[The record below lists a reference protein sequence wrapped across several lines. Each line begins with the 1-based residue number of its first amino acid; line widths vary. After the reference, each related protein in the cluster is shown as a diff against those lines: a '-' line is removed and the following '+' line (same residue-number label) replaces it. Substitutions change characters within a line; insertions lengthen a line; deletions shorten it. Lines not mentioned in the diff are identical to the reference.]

1 MPKRNGGLSPAQNK
15 PKSLEMN
22 STPPSPDR
30 PFRILSL
37 DGGGIRGLYTARFLA
52 DLEAQLQ
59 RDGQEHTSLYQHFD
73 LICGT
78 STGGIIAL
86 ALALGMPARELVH
99 LYSHHAKD
107 IFGAG
112 RNLVSW
118 LGTARYSNKKL
129 EALLK
134 EKFAPYSP
142 DGNTRLG
149 HARTRVC
156 IPVFNAVSGKVSVY
170 KTCHHKDFIRDYQM
184 PAYQVGMSTAAA
196 PTYFD
201 PYSPRYLADVTE
213 EEVIISHN
221 VDGGIFANN
230 PALIGLTE
238 AHGCLAVPWT
248 NIRLLSIGTGRQAFT
263 ERPEQRWWGLFYWA
277 NKKRILDMILHAQAD
292 HTDSVCQVLSR
303 GAGREAPQAFLYER
317 VQFDFLNKQE
327 YVDLDTTSPAK
338 LKALQERASNQFRER
353 GRRIIDTFCAEPTAA
368 FAPCRSLSQ
377 PALVAA

>member
-1 MPKRNGGLSPAQNK
+1 MT
-15 PKSLEMN
+15 
-22 STPPSPDR
+22 STTTDSTR

-59 RDGQEHTSLYQHFD
+59 RDGNPHTALYEHFD

-86 ALALGMPARELVH
+86 ALALGMPARDLVQ
-99 LYSHHAKD
+99 LYSSHAKD

-129 EALLK
+129 ESLLK
-134 EKFAPYSP
+134 EKFAAYSI

-156 IPVFNAVSGKVSVY
+156 IPVFNAVSGKVSIY
-170 KTCHHKDFIRDYQM
+170 KTCHHKDFIRDYQI

-201 PYSPRYLADVTE
+201 PYSPRYQADVTE

-238 AHGCLAVPWT
+238 AHGCLAVPWADM
-248 NIRLLSIGTGRQAFT
+248 RLLSIGTGRQAFT
-263 ERPEQRWWGLFYWA
+263 ERPEQRRWGLVYWA
-277 NKKRILDMILHAQAD
+277 RKMRILDMILHAQAD

-303 GAGREAPQAFLYER
+303 GAGREAPQAFLYDR
-317 VQFDFLNKQE
+317 VQFDFLSKQE
-327 YVDLDTTSPAK
+327 YVDLDTTDPAK
-338 LKALQERASNQFRER
+338 LAALQERASNHFRER
-353 GRRIIDTFCAEPTAA
+353 GRRIIDQFCTGPAPAYV
-368 FAPCRSLSQ
+368 PCRPLGQ

>member
-1 MPKRNGGLSPAQNK
+1 MNPTSP
-15 PKSLEMN
+15 
-22 STPPSPDR
+22 TIRR

-52 DLEAQLQ
+52 DFEAQLQ
-59 RDGQEHTSLYQHFD
+59 RDGNKHTSLYQHFD

-112 RNLVSW
+112 RSLVSW

-170 KTCHHKDFIRDYQM
+170 KTCHHGEYTRDYQM

-201 PYSPRYLADVTE
+201 PYSPRYQADVTQ
-213 EEVIISHN
+213 EEVTISHN

-238 AHGCLAVPWT
+238 AHGALAIPWAD
-248 NIRLLSIGTGRQAFT
+248 IRLLSIGTGNKRFA
-263 ERPEQRWWGLFYWA
+263 ERPEQKNWGLFYWV
-277 NKKRILDMILHAQAD
+277 NKKRILDMLLHAQAD
-292 HTDSVCQVLSR
+292 YTDNVCKVLSQ
-303 GAGREAPQAFLYER
+303 GVGRESPQAFLYER

-327 YVDLDTTSPAK
+327 YIDLDTTDPAK
-338 LKALQERASNQFRER
+338 LADLQERASNHFKDR
-353 GRRIIDTFCAEPTAA
+353 GRKIINDFCTAPAPA
-368 FAPCRSLSQ
+368 FTPCLPLRSLA
-377 PALVAA
+377 PIAA

>member
-1 MPKRNGGLSPAQNK
+1 MMSLHTDNG
-15 PKSLEMN
+15 
-22 STPPSPDR
+22 R

-59 RDGQEHTSLYQHFD
+59 RDGNKATSLYQHFD

-86 ALALGMPARELVH
+86 ALALGMPARDLVH

-156 IPVFNAVSGKVSVY
+156 IPVFNAVSGNVSVY
-170 KTCHHKDFIRDYQM
+170 KTCHHGEYTRDYQM

-201 PYSPRYLADVTE
+201 PYSPRYLADITE
-213 EEVIISHN
+213 EEVAISHN

-230 PALIGLTE
+230 PSLIGLTE
-238 AHGCLAVPWT
+238 AHGALSVPWS
-248 NIRLLSIGTGRQAFT
+248 NIRLLSIGTGNKRFS
-263 ERPEQRWWGLFYWA
+263 ERPEQRNWGLFYWA
-277 NKKRILDMILHAQAD
+277 NKKRILDMLLHAQAN
-292 HTDSVCQVLSR
+292 HTDNVCKVLSQ
-303 GAGREAPQAFLYER
+303 GVGRESPRAFLYER
-317 VQFDFLNKQE
+317 VQFEFASKQE
-327 YVDLDTTSPAK
+327 YVDLDTTDPTK
-338 LKALQERASNQFRER
+338 LAALQERASNHFKDR
-353 GRRIIDTFCAEPTAA
+353 GRKIINDFCTEPADA
-368 FAPCRSLSQ
+368 FEPCLSLRSS
-377 PALVAA
+377 ALAYA